1 MKYYTAQFAT
11 TDDFLHVA
19 LPQHEIIEA
28 MLREGE
34 HKALN
39 DLCISVAVVADAIA
53 DAQLAVVDDL
63 D

>member
-1 MKYYTAQFAT
+1 MKYYTAQFAAT
-11 TDDFLHVA
+11 QDLLHVA
-19 LPQHEIIEA
+19 LPQNEIIEA
-28 MLREGE
+28 MLTEGE

-53 DAQLAVVDDL
+53 DAQLAVVDNL